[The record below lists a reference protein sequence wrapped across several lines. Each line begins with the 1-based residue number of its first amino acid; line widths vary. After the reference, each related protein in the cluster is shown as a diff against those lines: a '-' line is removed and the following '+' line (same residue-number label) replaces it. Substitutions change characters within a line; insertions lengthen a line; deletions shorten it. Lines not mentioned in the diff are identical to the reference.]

1 MPLALGLLATVGSG
15 CALMG
20 SPGGRQP
27 EAPPVV
33 ARETIDVHVHL
44 RAGDS
49 LAKILEAQGV
59 APKESRPWFVALG
72 SAYDLRRLHA
82 GRGLTLQLDRT
93 TRRLL
98 SIRYEVDDRTLL
110 VAELKGEQV
119 VAKQSSLPYFVE
131 VKGVAGHIQ
140 DGFIVDTTRAGVPEA
155 VVVQLADIFAWELDL
170 ETGLHAGDEF
180 RVLYENL
187 WETGAEH
194 PYPGK
199 IIGAEIVAGG
209 GSTVALLFED
219 AHGFGSYYRPDGAPV
234 TRALLRYPVEFT
246 EITSGYSQSRFHPIL
261 RRRRPHRGVDLA
273 APHGTPVRAAGDG
286 RVSESEV
293 CRGYGQMVRISHAGS
308 VRSTYAHL
316 SQVAPGIRPGKRV
329 ERGQVIGYVGATG
342 LATGPHLHYEIEV
355 SGRHVDPLT
364 VDATA
369 ATAGKRLEPRVWT
382 AFSRQSNR
390 VLQQLAGLPQSR
402 RPLTVSEAAW

>member
-1 MPLALGLLATVGSG
+1 LALGLCAVAGSG
-15 CALMG
+15 CSLLGG
-20 SPGGRQP
+20 SRGRQP
-27 EAPPVV
+27 EAAAV
-33 ARETIDVHVHL
+33 ARETVDVHVHL
-44 RAGDS
+44 KAGDS
-49 LAKILEAQGV
+49 LAKILAAQGV
-59 APKESRPWFVALG
+59 PPEASRPWFVALG
-72 SAYDLRRLHA
+72 SAYDLRRLRS

-119 VAKQSSLPYFVE
+119 VARQSSLPYFVE
-131 VKGVAGHIQ
+131 VKGVAGHIHS
-140 DGFIVDTTRAGVPEA
+140 GFIADTTRAGVPEA

-170 ETGLHAGDEF
+170 ETGLHPGDEF

-187 WETGAEH
+187 WETGAER
-194 PYPGK
+194 PYSGK
-199 IIGAEIVAGG
+199 IIGAEIVTNGE
-209 GSTVALLFED
+209 STVALLFED
-219 AHGFGSYYRPDGAPV
+219 AHGFGGYYQPDGRPV
-234 TRALLRYPVEFT
+234 TRSLLRYPVEFT

-261 RRRRPHRGVDLA
+261 RRRRAHRGVDLA

-286 RVSESEV
+286 RIVESDW
-293 CRGYGQMVRISHAGS
+293 CRGYGRTVRVGHAGA
-308 VRSTYAHL
+308 VQSTYAHL
-316 SQVAPGIRPGKRV
+316 SQIAPGIRPGLRV
-329 ERGQVIGYVGATG
+329 ERGQVIGYVGSSG

-355 SGRHVDPLT
+355 NGRHIDPLGAGT
-364 VDATA
+364 SA
-369 ATAGKRLEPRVWT
+369 ASAGKRLEPRVWT